1 MLRWIL
7 APIVGALIGY
17 ITNDIAIRMLF
28 HPYKSYHIGG
38 FHVPFTPGLIP
49 AQQERIARAIGTMVS
64 NQLLNEETLRAALLS
79 ETVLERVRS
88 AVEEGITGLGN
99 DTETVREFL
108 CTRWPEEKVQLYR
121 HRASSS
127 AERRVVERLSDMDI
141 GHVIATSIEND
152 INQKLSSW
160 GPFSATFEGLTA
172 SIGRS
177 VENLINTQIAEKG
190 PDIIHTQVEKLA
202 DDILDARLCDVYQA
216 YEDRVPKLVSRVVR
230 FYRAVVDENLD
241 RMLSM
246 LDIEQIVVDKINSL
260 DPAQLETMVFGVMKR
275 ELRAIVYLGAALGFL
290 MGFINLLLL
299 SF

>member
-1 MLRWIL
+1 MMLRWIL

-141 GHVIATSIEND
+141 DCET
-152 INQKLSSW
+152 
-160 GPFSATFEGLTA
+160 
-172 SIGRS
+172 
-177 VENLINTQIAEKG
+177 VEQIALETG
-190 PDIIHTQVEKLA
+190 GRPL
-202 DDILDARLCDVYQA
+202 
-216 YEDRVPKLVSRVVR
+216 
-230 FYRAVVDENLD
+230 LD
-241 RMLSM
+241 RLREMEAAVSAA
-246 LDIEQIVVDKINSL
+246 NA
-260 DPAQLETMVFGVMKR
+260 PALHAEPA
-275 ELRAIVYLGAALGFL
+275 EGAEEPAP
-290 MGFINLLLL
+290 
-299 SF
+299 